1 MSEGFKRQL
10 EGAIKN
16 AGKDAGS
23 ETLSPETSSDIEKM
37 RGIVGADAWSDIENT
52 QELKQALVHEFREW
66 RKKFWN
72 VEGEHTKERAEA
84 FPRIA
89 RFENGDAART
99 LRMRSDGAFEGVMKG
114 GEAVTLTR
122 GEVYA
127 AAEWGTWWKF
137 DDSVSRE
144 HQIALM
150 GSQVRTRISERYDD
164 QLITFGKNDRLSD
177 DRKRDAYA
185 RMESSQASLDTMPD
199 GILAEKMLV
208 SFLTKEMHD
217 GDLEFTVSRADAH
230 DDVEYKIDFVITVA
244 DRRRGVRVNEPEHR
258 IGIQFTMDRGATER
272 KQEQLTRAGKR
283 LRETDVDELILV
295 TMPINDVR
303 ANYDRWR
310 YDENGKHKNEKRLD
324 PRGPDQFWS
333 AETKKAILDA
343 LVRQLQHS

>member
-16 AGKDAGS
+16 AGS
-23 ETLSPETSSDIEKM
+23 ETPNEETSRDVEKM
-37 RGIVGADAWSDIENT
+37 RSIAGTEAWSDIEHT
-52 QELKQALVHEFREW
+52 QEEKRALVHEFREW

-72 VEGEHTKERAEA
+72 ADGEHAKERADS
-84 FPRIA
+84 FQRIA
-89 RFENGDAART
+89 KFENGDAART
-99 LRMRSDGAFEGVMKG
+99 LRMNADGAFEGVMKG
-114 GEAVTLTR
+114 GEAITLTR

-137 DDSVSRE
+137 DDSISRE
-144 HQIALM
+144 HQLALM
-150 GSQVRTRISERYDD
+150 GSQVRARIAERYDD

-185 RMESSQASLDTMPD
+185 RMESSQQSLDTMPD

-230 DDVEYKIDFVITVA
+230 DDIEHKIDFIITVA
-244 DRRRGVRVNEPEHR
+244 DRRRGVRVHEPEHR

-272 KQEQLTRAGKR
+272 KQEQVARAGKR
-283 LRETDVDELILV
+283 LRETDVDELILI
-295 TMPINDVR
+295 TMPFDDVR
-303 ANYDRWR
+303 TNYDRWR
-310 YDENGKHKNEKRLD
+310 YDEQGKHKNEKRLD
-324 PRGPDQFWS
+324 PRGPDQYWS

-343 LVRQLQHS
+343 LVRQLHHA